1 MWTIKSPSFLYN
13 MWMLL
18 LHGDIFFYIT
28 SDKKKVA
35 GDISFQEDL
44 LHCEGEDYVKALLS
58 LS

>member
-1 MWTIKSPSFLYN
+1 
-13 MWMLL
+13 MLL